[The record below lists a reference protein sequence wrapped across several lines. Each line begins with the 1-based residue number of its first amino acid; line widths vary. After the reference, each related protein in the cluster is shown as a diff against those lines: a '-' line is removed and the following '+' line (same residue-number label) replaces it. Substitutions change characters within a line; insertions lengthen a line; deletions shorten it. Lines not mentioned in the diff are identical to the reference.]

1 MTFMESMGQRRSAGP
16 ATGSVRRRVVAAT
29 YGVSL
34 ALLVLVGATAQAQ
47 QPAPTSRAA
56 ARPAARQI
64 RIGEFKIEGQI
75 QKPQAFYILQR
86 SNLNFEGLE
95 LKNSFVPKIIK
106 SVEQAPF

>member
-1 MTFMESMGQRRSAGP
+1 MTFMEFMGQRLSAGSAQRHVVS
-16 ATGSVRRRVVAAT
+16 ATC
-29 YGVSL
+29 L
-34 ALLVLVGATAQAQ
+34 LLVLIGASVAEAQ

>member
-1 MTFMESMGQRRSAGP
+1 MPSRSDRR
-16 ATGSVRRRVVAAT
+16 TTRRRGWRIGVVL
-29 YGVSL
+29 VL
-34 ALLVLVGATAQAQ
+34 ALGAGSAYAQSAAQ
-47 QPAPTSRAA
+47 KKSPGRV
-56 ARPAARQI
+56 I
-64 RIGEFKIEGQI
+64 KLGDFKIEGQI

>member
-1 MTFMESMGQRRSAGP
+1 
-16 ATGSVRRRVVAAT
+16 
-29 YGVSL
+29 
-34 ALLVLVGATAQAQ
+34 LVGASAAEAQ
-47 QPAPTSRAA
+47 QPAATSRAA

>member
-1 MTFMESMGQRRSAGP
+1 MTFMEFMGQRLSAGSVQRQVVT
-16 ATGSVRRRVVAAT
+16 ATC
-29 YGVSL
+29 
-34 ALLVLVGATAQAQ
+34 ALLLASVGASAAEAQ

>member
-1 MTFMESMGQRRSAGP
+1 MSTTRSPHSTSVLHTALGSLFGAAVLLVGLAHASPALAQDKGTPAPQRRPS
-16 ATGSVRRRVVAAT
+16 
-29 YGVSL
+29 
-34 ALLVLVGATAQAQ
+34 
-47 QPAPTSRAA
+47 
-56 ARPAARQI
+56 RQI

>member
-1 MTFMESMGQRRSAGP
+1 MTFHTSMLRHLAFALGLG
-16 ATGSVRRRVVAAT
+16 TFGSLGLASVAEAQE
-29 YGVSL
+29 
-34 ALLVLVGATAQAQ
+34 TA
-47 QPAPTSRAA
+47 PSRAA
-56 ARPAARQI
+56 QRPPASRQI

>member
-1 MTFMESMGQRRSAGP
+1 MSTTRSP
-16 ATGSVRRRVVAAT
+16 LSTSVSDTARALLGA
-29 YGVSL
+29 
-34 ALLVLVGATAQAQ
+34 ALLVVGFAWSSPALAQDKGA
-47 QPAPTSRAA
+47 PAPQQR
-56 ARPAARQI
+56 RPSRQI